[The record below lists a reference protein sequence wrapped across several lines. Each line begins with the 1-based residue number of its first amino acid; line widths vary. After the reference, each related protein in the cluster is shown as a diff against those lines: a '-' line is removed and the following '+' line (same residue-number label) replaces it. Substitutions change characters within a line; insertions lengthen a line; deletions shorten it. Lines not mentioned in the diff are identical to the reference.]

1 MPDILSHIRGFLS
14 WVLGSRLGRKKKI
27 INQSINQWF
36 GEMRF
41 SIFDHLLVLW
51 LIKMPLSTFRRMLW
65 AHRHDQCPGRKTL
78 QQKNPLEVTSRHLFL
93 FNPYMCRF
101 TCTQMPSVA
110 SHTAWEQC
118 CLQQQLSC
126 PLSQAAPWSPQDP
139 PAPRFNLNDLLFF
152 KDGQFVLCSAAIT

>member
-1 MPDILSHIRGFLS
+1 M
-14 WVLGSRLGRKKKI
+14 W
-27 INQSINQWF
+27 
-36 GEMRF
+36 F

-51 LIKMPLSTFRRMLW
+51 LIKIPLSTFRRMLW

-139 PAPRFNLNDLLFF
+139 PAPRFNLNDLLFLKMANLF
-152 KDGQFVLCSAAIT
+152 CALLPSPKQELSTLRPNYVLMAPSWSPKLSSIPSVQFSTLLLLI